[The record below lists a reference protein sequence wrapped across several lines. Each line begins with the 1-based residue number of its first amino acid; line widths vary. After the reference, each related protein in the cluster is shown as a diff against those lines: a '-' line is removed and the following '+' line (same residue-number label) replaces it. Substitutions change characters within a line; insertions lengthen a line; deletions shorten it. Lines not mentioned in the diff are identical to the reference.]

1 MAFLYVQKNR
11 RISTWRLQFKE
22 VFEKEISLKEVT
34 SISSPF
40 SFLESELKSK
50 TNRRQAFFFL
60 CLVFLSMV
68 LLGCRAP
75 QETPPVD
82 LTEMLFYTEDPS
94 RAESADMNRL
104 ANIGR
109 KVGEESPLWPVYMFL
124 LGEVHRLRG
133 ETRQAEIRFERI
145 VAWAAADSSREK
157 WGRSGLA
164 GVALWRLLQLRNSDP
179 LLDIKDVPKL
189 ISSADKI
196 LKARLVRGMF
206 RLPVLESLP
215 ILDEDI
221 KRQSAL
227 LAERSNMPREAQ
239 RFFLDYLA
247 VSRAI
252 DLSVSE
258 KMLLQRLVEA
268 GMASEDHIALLRG
281 RRLYELRRYSDA
293 AKFLEEARKGEN
305 LQVRAEATF
314 YLAMMKSSYKE
325 AHREEKLAWLSEVAD
340 SAHDPDLAQNALY
353 SMGRALRVKGEK
365 SLSLKAFERILTDFP
380 LGSRAD
386 DALYELAQ
394 EYHYS
399 GEVDRSLQRYEELR
413 NFKGRSDFA
422 SYSGMDPAMM
432 LYGRNGEEGREAAQA
447 LLQDLERRVPEGPYH
462 LNALFWMGR
471 IAADRG
477 DHRRAQEY
485 FKKVIETSPFD
496 YYALRARMHLRMGN
510 RASQSLL
517 PDEETRKELRSL
529 YNGSRH
535 EVHLSGRSAYHLR
548 LKAALDTGLYRA
560 VYGAYQRL
568 RERIPA
574 KRLED
579 LTVEELE
586 QSGLFPQVSVLLAL
600 RQDAFA
606 AAESLDD
613 RDDIAANY
621 LEISDKVGQAGD
633 LPLSMSIIIEGRD
646 IPEKSRNEQRAAM
659 ERRAFYLATAYPPCF
674 RNEILAAA
682 TQQAGAGDQVS
693 PELVYSI
700 LRRESLF
707 CSTALSKAG
716 ALGLFQ
722 FIPSTFDSLNARWD
736 LLLESGAP
744 SRETFLLNPTQSISL
759 GVRWFNEELLPHHDG
774 HVLFALM
781 EHNAGLGNVLQW
793 KRYWKDLGRLEDVEY
808 IIETIRARE
817 TRLFTRRTVADLMV
831 VDAIGLFKD

>member
-1 MAFLYVQKNR
+1 
-11 RISTWRLQFKE
+11 
-22 VFEKEISLKEVT
+22 
-34 SISSPF
+34 
-40 SFLESELKSK
+40 
-50 TNRRQAFFFL
+50 
-60 CLVFLSMV
+60 
-68 LLGCRAP
+68 
-75 QETPPVD
+75 
-82 LTEMLFYTEDPS
+82 
-94 RAESADMNRL
+94 
-104 ANIGR
+104 
-109 KVGEESPLWPVYMFL
+109 
-124 LGEVHRLRG
+124 
-133 ETRQAEIRFERI
+133 
-145 VAWAAADSSREK
+145 
-157 WGRSGLA
+157 
-164 GVALWRLLQLRNSDP
+164 
-179 LLDIKDVPKL
+179 
-189 ISSADKI
+189 
-196 LKARLVRGMF
+196 
-206 RLPVLESLP
+206 
-215 ILDEDI
+215 
-221 KRQSAL
+221 
-227 LAERSNMPREAQ
+227 
-239 RFFLDYLA
+239 
-247 VSRAI
+247 
-252 DLSVSE
+252 
-258 KMLLQRLVEA
+258 
-268 GMASEDHIALLRG
+268 MASEDHVALLRG

-744 SRETFLLNPTQSISL
+744 SRETFLLSPTLSISL

>member
-1 MAFLYVQKNR
+1 MTFLCVQQKRRVSMGIFLFKEIGGSLKALRFVPSSLQVFHPHQESNANR
-11 RISTWRLQFKE
+11 RW
-22 VFEKEISLKEVT
+22 
-34 SISSPF
+34 
-40 SFLESELKSK
+40 
-50 TNRRQAFFFL
+50 AL
-60 CLVFLSMV
+60 CLLGLVILCLAFA
-68 LLGCRAP
+68 GCRAKE
-75 QETPPVD
+75 ETLPID
-82 LTEMLFYTEDPS
+82 LTEMLVYTEDAS
-94 RAESADMNRL
+94 RAKSADMNRL
-104 ANIGR
+104 EAIGGN
-109 KVGEESPLWPVYMFL
+109 VGEESPLWPVYTFL
-124 LGEVHRLRG
+124 LGEVRRLRG
-133 ETRQAEIRFERI
+133 EIREAEICFEKI
-145 VAWAAADSSREK
+145 VSWSAADSSREK
-157 WGRSGLA
+157 WGGSGLA

-179 LLDIKDVPKL
+179 RLEARDVSRLL
-189 ISSADKI
+189 SSADKV
-196 LKARLVRGMF
+196 LKARLARGMF

-215 ILDEDI
+215 MLEEDI

-227 LAERSNMPREAQ
+227 LAERSGMPKEAQ

-247 VSRAI
+247 VARAV
-252 DLSVSE
+252 DLSKSE
-258 KMLLQRLVEA
+258 KTLLQGLVA
-268 GMASEDHIALLRG
+268 SGMASEDHVALLRG

-744 SRETFLLNPTQSISL
+744 SRETFLLSPTLSISL